1 MIAVECIDKRA
12 IQWHYD
18 LSTVFYRLLW
28 GPHIHHGLW
37 TAEESTE
44 RAQLQLTETL
54 ARLARIPAEGCDLLD
69 VGCGMGG
76 SSIHLARKFA
86 CQVTGVTLSPVQRW
100 WAATS
105 SWLQGARSRTKFV
118 AQDAERLDFP
128 AASFDVLWSIECTEH
143 LFDKQAFFRRA
154 ANWLRPGGRVAIC
167 AWLAKEDACDAQD
180 RQLLEDVCRGMFCP
194 SLGSRQDYAGWFAEA
209 GLQLTHFED
218 WSERVARTWSIC
230 QQRVRRWR
238 LQHVARVVDRSSVDF
253 LDKFQTMID
262 AYARGSLRYGC
273 LIAEKPASANA

>member
-1 MIAVECIDKRA
+1 MISYAGIRKRS
-12 IQWHYD
+12 IRFHYN
-18 LSTVFYRLLW
+18 LITPFYRAFW
-28 GPHIHHGLW
+28 GNHIHHGLW
-37 TAEESTE
+37 HGDESP
-44 RAQLQLTETL
+44 RQAQQQLTDAL
-54 ARLARIPAEGCDLLD
+54 AAEAVRPGDRVLD

-76 SSIHLARKFA
+76 SAIHLASKLN
-86 CQVTGVTLSPVQRW
+86 CQVSGVTLSRVQQRW
-100 WAATS
+100 ATGGA
-105 SWLQGARSRTKFV
+105 WLRRVGRRT
-118 AQDAERLDFP
+118 DFRCADVEALELSP
-128 AASFDVLWSIECTEH
+128 HSFDVIWSIECTEH